1 MRYLTFA
8 EVLFIH
14 EHILAQTG
22 GHAGIRDLSAL
33 ESALAQPKAS
43 AGGTDAYPSIEE
55 KAAALCF
62 SLCSNHP
69 FMDGNKRVAH
79 AAMETFLVLNGREIQ
94 ASVEEQEQ
102 LMLAVAGGQASREEL
117 LEWLRLNIVDLTN
130 WG

>member
-14 EHILAQTG
+14 EHILAQSG